1 MEKRKGQ
8 KTEQSLSRRKLLAAS
23 AGTAAVGAAGIVV
36 AQTLARNAARAAPA
50 ANAAKIRTGEQNP
63 FYDYSPIAT
72 RPKLKWPNG
81 ARVAVLIVP
90 NVEHWDVHDD
100 KGHMDVRNL
109 PRNDYGLRVAVWRL
123 FDMFGERKIQT
134 TIALNASVCRFY
146 PEIIAACKKRGD
158 EFMGHG
164 MTNSEHL
171 DNLPPANAA
180 AIVRQAVETIRTAT
194 GQKVR
199 GWLGPGL
206 GEGDG
211 TLDALKAAGVE
222 YVCDWGAADD
232 QPFPLKNGMYAVPYT
247 LDINDLGLIDR
258 QGTPASQFA
267 AYIVDAFDTL
277 YREGADQAR
286 VLPIALH
293 PFLTGAPHRAPHLA
307 KALDYIKG
315 HDRVWWARGGDIL
328 DAYRTATAN
337 APAKRG

>member
-1 MEKRKGQ
+1 MDKRKAQ
-8 KTEQSLSRRKLLAAS
+8 KSEQPLSRRKLLAAS
-23 AGTAAVGAAGIVV
+23 AGTAAVGVIA
-36 AQTLARNAARAAPA
+36 AQTLAQSVAAAPA
-50 ANAAKIRTGEQNP
+50 AAPGKIRSGEQNP
-63 FYDYSPIAT
+63 FYDYSPMPT

-90 NVEHWDVHDD
+90 NIEHWDVHDD
-100 KGHMDVRNL
+100 KGHMDVRNN

-123 FDMFGERKIQT
+123 FDMFSERNIKT
-134 TIALNASVCRFY
+134 TIALNAAVTRFY
-146 PEIIAACKKRGD
+146 PQVIDAAKKRGD

-164 MTNSEHL
+164 ITNSEHL
-171 DNLPPANAA
+171 DTLPPANAA
-180 AIVRQAVETIRTAT
+180 AIVRQAVDTIRNAT

-206 GEGDG
+206 GEADG

-222 YVCDWGAADD
+222 YVCDWGSADD
-232 QPFPLKNGMYAVPYT
+232 QPFPLKNGMHVMPYT
-247 LDINDLGLIDR
+247 VDINDLGLIDR
-258 QGTPASQFA
+258 QGTPASQFG

-293 PFLTGAPHRAPHLA
+293 PFLTGAAHRAPHLA

-315 HDRVWWARGGDIL
+315 HDRVWWARAGDIL
-328 DAYRTATAN
+328 DAYKTAMAS